1 MKGGD
6 KQSMDTKQEIYVGLD
21 THRETIHG
29 TALNKEGELICSY
42 EFPANKEA
50 IGEFMKPF
58 NIWNTY
64 IAIEA
69 CNHWKFAY
77 DVLNE
82 KGYEVML
89 ANPAKCRQIA
99 KDKKTDEVDSR
110 ILADLRRINYLPKVT
125 ILSDKI
131 LKLRDL
137 CRHKS
142 NLTRMRTKVQTKIK
156 SHLSRNGIPYEKELW
171 KEEKI
176 AWLKSLN
183 DLEID
188 NFLRIYDLL
197 RDEEKMTLNLIKKTA
212 LMNEEIM
219 LLKTIP
225 GVGYFGAVMIYEE
238 IGDINRFKD
247 PKNLYAYAG
256 VVPGIYQSGSKSRSK
271 TRSEVNYWLKWIVGQ
286 CAGSI
291 FRIRR
296 KNKLQKYYFKMKSK
310 KGCKVARK
318 ATARKILGIAW
329 HILKEKT
336 PYRES

>member
-6 KQSMDTKQEIYVGLD
+6 NQMDIKQEIYVGLD

-50 IGEFMKPF
+50 IEEFIKPF
-58 NIWNTY
+58 NIWNTH

-77 DVLNE
+77 NVLNE

-89 ANPAKCRQIA
+89 GNPAKCRQIS
-99 KDKKTDEVDSR
+99 KDKKTDEEDSR

-125 ILSDKI
+125 ILSDEM

-142 NLTRMRTKVQTKIK
+142 KLTRMRSMIQTKIK
-156 SHLSRNGIPYEKELW
+156 SYLSRNGIPYVKELW
-171 KEEKI
+171 KKENI
-176 AWLKSLN
+176 AWLKGLES
-183 DLEID
+183 LEID
-188 NFLRIYDLL
+188 NFLGIYDFL
-197 RDEEKMTLNLIKKTA
+197 RDKEKVTLKKIKKTA
-212 LMNEEIM
+212 IMNEDIM

-238 IGDINRFKD
+238 IGDISRFKS
-247 PKNLYAYAG
+247 PKNLFAYSG
-256 VVPGIYQSGSKSRSK
+256 VAPGIHQSGGKSRTK
-271 TRSEVNYWLKWIVGQ
+271 PRSEVNYWLKWIAGQ

-291 FRIRR
+291 FR
-296 KNKLQKYYFKMKSK
+296 KKSKLQKYYYKMKKK
-310 KGCKVARK
+310 KGMKIARK
-318 ATARKILGIAW
+318 ATARKILEISW
-329 HILKEKT
+329 HILTEKIPYKE
-336 PYRES
+336 S

>member
-1 MKGGD
+1 MNIR
-6 KQSMDTKQEIYVGLD
+6 QEVYVGFD

-29 TALNKEGELICSY
+29 TAMNKEGDLICSY
-42 EFPANKEA
+42 NFPATKEA
-50 IGEFMKPF
+50 LEEFMKAF
-58 NIWNTY
+58 AVWNTH

-77 DVLNE
+77 NILNE

-110 ILADLRRINYLPKVT
+110 IIADLRRINYLPKVT

-142 NLTRMRTKVQTKIK
+142 TLTRMRSKIQTKIK
-156 SHLSRNGIPYEKELW
+156 SHLSRNGIPYENNLW
-171 KEEKI
+171 EKEKI

-188 NFLRIYDLL
+188 SFLRIYDLL
-197 RDEEKMTLNLIKKTA
+197 RDEEKQTKKQIVKIA
-212 LMNEEIM
+212 MMNEDIL

-225 GVGYFGAVMIYEE
+225 GVGYYGAVMIYEE
-238 IGDINRFKD
+238 IGDINRFVTV
-247 PKNLYAYAG
+247 KNLHAYAG
-256 VVPGIYQSGSKSRSK
+256 VAPGVYQSGTKSRTK

-291 FRIRR
+291 FRKRSNLR
-296 KNKLQKYYFKMKSK
+296 KYYQKMKAK
-310 KGCKVARK
+310 KGNKIARK
-318 ATARKILGIAW
+318 ATARKILTISW
-329 HILKEKT
+329 HVLKEKI